1 VVKQYAR
8 RRVVGIVRRLVQG
21 TAAEAEKV
29 LQRTQG
35 GGLIN
40 TAFIERLQATSC
52 AYVFRE

>member
-1 VVKQYAR
+1 MVKQYAR

-40 TAFIERLQATSC
+40 TAFIERLQATFR